1 MILAAKRAAAGIMW
15 SVSDATF
22 WRPCGSGGG
31 SAGWRGAS
39 SRYPSHDGGDPRRRP
54 VRRASDRAHGIR
66 RHCAVPRPVL
76 RPESRRSPAP
86 GTPYETE
93 EDYFRDVLA
102 VASWRT
108 AYRRLAVG
116 RMLSAFDE
124 PERSALRTAIAEVGL
139 AKAATL
145 VPAIERTGTWPIWV
159 DLARQ
164 LSAPVLQERVS
175 AALQAAPRGREVSPP
190 GERFRRAVLSAMPDI
205 EAMELVERFFEVG
218 ATMAG
223 TPHPVAIF
231 LAGCRECLAEWEPQV
246 ARRPRVPG
254 QQDDTDDRRHE
265 RCDERDEGDER
276 GDRPPAA
283 VCQQWQTKA
292 GP

>member
-1 MILAAKRAAAGIMW
+1 MTEALLAPEP
-15 SVSDATF
+15 SEV
-22 WRPCGSGGG
+22 RP
-31 SAGWRGAS
+31 A
-39 SRYPSHDGGDPRRRP
+39 
-54 VRRASDRAHGIR
+54 
-66 RHCAVPRPVL
+66 
-76 RPESRRSPAP
+76 EP
-86 GTPYETE
+86 GTSSAIARFLAQFPTRSRAEALHLALKALRARLEPDRVLACELAWEVHQRGYWSQLKGDDGAPYETE
-93 EDYFRDVLA
+93 EEYFRDVLA

-124 PERSALRTAIAEVGL
+124 PERSAVRAAIAEVGL

-145 VPAIERTGTWPIWV
+145 VPAIERTGTWQIWL

-164 LSAPVLQERVS
+164 LSAPILQERVS
-175 AALQAAPRGREVSPP
+175 AALQAAPRGRELAPP
-190 GERFRRAVLSAMPDI
+190 GDRFRRAVLSAMPDI
-205 EAMELVERFFEVG
+205 EAMELVERFFEIG

-231 LAGCRECLAEWEPQV
+231 LAGCRECLAEWEPHV
-246 ARRPRVPG
+246 ARRPIAPG
-254 QQDDTDDRRHE
+254 HRQDASDRSGE
-265 RCDERDEGDER
+265 GCEEVDEG
-276 GDRPPAA
+276 GHGPSAV